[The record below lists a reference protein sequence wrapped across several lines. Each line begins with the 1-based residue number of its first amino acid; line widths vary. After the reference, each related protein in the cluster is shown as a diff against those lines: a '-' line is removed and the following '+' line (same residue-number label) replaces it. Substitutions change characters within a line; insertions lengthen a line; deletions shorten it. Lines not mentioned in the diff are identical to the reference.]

1 MFKFTE
7 SIELTNKQAKKETF
21 QKRLK
26 RYNSGEFQD
35 LKRKNNCIK
44 ERFKNQK
51 LSTTEIRKFNYI
63 KSETAIVQCTQTYVK
78 LLQHF
83 CCITTSQKYLNV
95 VILL

>member
-7 SIELTNKQAKKETF
+7 SIELTNKQTKKKTF

-51 LSTTEIRKFNYI
+51 LSTTEIRKFNY
-63 KSETAIVQCTQTYVK
+63 SESQIYEYIARVFYNVGFSTY
-78 LLQHF
+78 
-83 CCITTSQKYLNV
+83 
-95 VILL
+95 

>member
-7 SIELTNKQAKKETF
+7 SIELTNKQANKETF

-51 LSTTEIRKFNYI
+51 LSTTEIRKFNY
-63 KSETAIVQCTQTYVK
+63 SESQIYEYIARVFYNVGFSTYLGSNTAEKRV
-78 LLQHF
+78 
-83 CCITTSQKYLNV
+83 
-95 VILL
+95 